1 MSKWTLFVCQPGQ
14 CVSWIALYH
23 LQEVRRGRTL
33 TFTHRWQFALLSGR
47 GRTSPPLTNSF

>member
-1 MSKWTLFVCQPGQ
+1 MSNRTLFVYQPGQ
-14 CVSWIALYH
+14 CVSWITLYH